1 LPKKLF
7 TKLDLILLEYYA
19 KTQHATE
26 TIIGQERKALAEPW
40 NILLDNLLM

>member
-26 TIIGQERKALAEPW
+26 TRQERKALAEPW